1 MPSGCRFESALIGRC
16 ATAEAVVFRK
26 TLGFLNQLLLGGLL
40 PDIPHLYASPC
51 LPRKD
56 HIQSMGS
63 QKASNGVLDAIWKL
77 LASVQLTIVLLLSL
91 AGTSIIGTLI
101 PQNSEP
107 AAYVAAFG
115 ETLYRFFAV
124 LGLFDMY
131 HSWWFQILIV
141 LLAANVVVCSADR
154 LSAGRRILFVRRPAY
169 QAARF
174 RNLPDREVFTEER
187 DPVILRAFYEPYVSK
202 KVHAAHVE
210 TTEDGFRI
218 FGENGRWTRFGVY
231 AVHLS
236 VVLLLVG
243 GLIGSI
249 FGFDG
254 FVNIPE
260 GDTVQQISLR
270 STGER
275 LRLPFAIRCDD
286 FDVSFYETGAPRE
299 FRSSLTLIEND
310 RPVLQKDIIVNDPLR
325 YQGISIFQSSYGTLP
340 SRDAV
345 FSFTSRATGMVY
357 TQEMKVGQETQ
368 LPENLGTF
376 VLAEL
381 RHQAQFK
388 GHPVGDAFIGRLT
401 MPDGTVQEVVLPIRF
416 PTFDRMRRG
425 EVVIAVDQFKEKHY
439 TGLQVNKD
447 PGVDVVYS
455 GFILMILGCYVTFF
469 RSHQQVCVEVV
480 RKGSGALV
488 TIYGTANK
496 NKATMQRRIQRLA
509 MALKEMK

>member
-1 MPSGCRFESALIGRC
+1 MTSPKTDNGVV
-16 ATAEAVVFRK
+16 EAV
-26 TLGFLNQLLLGGLL
+26 
-40 PDIPHLYASPC
+40 
-51 LPRKD
+51 
-56 HIQSMGS
+56 
-63 QKASNGVLDAIWKL
+63 WKL

-91 AGTSIIGTLI
+91 AATSIIGTLI

-131 HSWWFQILIV
+131 HSWWFQVLVV

-154 LSAGRRILFVRRPAY
+154 LSAQRRILFVRKPAF

-174 RNLPDREVFTEER
+174 RKLPEHE
-187 DPVILRAFYEPYVSK
+187 AFNDARGPGALQAVYEPFVSRK
-202 KVHAAHVE
+202 WRAVQTE
-210 TTEDGFRI
+210 TTDQGFSM
-218 FGENGRWTRFGVY
+218 FGETGSWTRLGVY

-236 VVLLLVG
+236 VVLLLIG

-254 FVNIPE
+254 FVTIPE
-260 GDTVQQISLR
+260 GDTVQQVNLR

-286 FDVSFYETGAPRE
+286 FDVSFYETGAPKE
-299 FRSSLTLIEND
+299 FRSRLTLLENGQ
-310 RPVLQKDIIVNDPLR
+310 PVVQKDIVVNDPLR
-325 YQGISIFQSSYGTLP
+325 HRGISIFQSSYGTMP
-340 SRDAV
+340 SREAV
-345 FSFTSRATGMVY
+345 LSFTSRDTGMVY
-357 TQEMKVGQETQ
+357 TQEMKIGQEIRI
-368 LPENLGTF
+368 PENLGTF

-381 RHQAQFK
+381 RHQAQFR

-401 MPDGTVQEVVLPIRF
+401 APDGTAQEVVLPIRF

-439 TGLQVNKD
+439 TGLQVNQD
-447 PGVDVVYS
+447 PGVDVVYT

-469 RSHQQVCVEVV
+469 RSHQQVCIEAV
-480 RKGSGALV
+480 RKGSGTTV
-488 TIYGTANK
+488 TVYGTANK
-496 NKATMQRRIQRLA
+496 NKAAMQRRIQRLA
-509 MALKEMK
+509 ESLKGLK

>member
-1 MPSGCRFESALIGRC
+1 MGSS
-16 ATAEAVVFRK
+16 K
-26 TLGFLNQLLLGGLL
+26 
-40 PDIPHLYASPC
+40 ASP
-51 LPRKD
+51 
-56 HIQSMGS
+56 
-63 QKASNGVLDAIWKL
+63 GVVDAVWKL
-77 LASVQLTIVLLLSL
+77 LASIQLTIVLLLSL
-91 AGTSIIGTLI
+91 AITSIIGTLI

-115 ETLYRFFAV
+115 ETLYRFFGV

-131 HSWWFQILIV
+131 HSWWFQILMV

-154 LSAGRRILFVRRPAY
+154 LSANRRILFVRRPAF

-174 RNLPDREVFTEER
+174 RDLPDRAAFGDARGPEA
-187 DPVILRAFYEPYVSK
+187 LRAAYEPYVARR
-202 KVHAAHVE
+202 VRALRIEA
-210 TTEDGFRI
+210 TDQGFVM

-236 VVLLLVG
+236 VVLLLIG
-243 GLIGSI
+243 GLVGSI

-254 FVNIPE
+254 FVSIPE
-260 GDTVQQISLR
+260 GDTVQQITLR

-286 FDVSFYETGAPRE
+286 FDVSFYETGAPKE
-299 FRSSLTLIEND
+299 FRSRLTLLENGQ
-310 RPVLQKDIIVNDPLR
+310 PVLQKDIIVNDPLR
-325 YQGISIFQSSYGTLP
+325 HQGISIFQSSYGTMP

-345 FSFTSRATGMVY
+345 LSFTSRATGMVY
-357 TQEMKVGQETQ
+357 TREMKVGQGVN

-376 VLAEL
+376 VLVEL

-401 MPDGTVQEVVLPIRF
+401 APDGAVQEVVLPIRF

-425 EVVIAVDQFKEKHY
+425 EVVVAVDQFKERHY
-439 TGLQVNKD
+439 TGLQVNRD
-447 PGVDVVYS
+447 PGVDLVYA

-469 RSHQQVCVEVV
+469 RSHQQLCIEAVG
-480 RKGSGALV
+480 KGSGTQV
-488 TIYGTANK
+488 TVCGTANK
-496 NKATMQRRIQRLA
+496 NKAAVQRRIQKLA
-509 MALKEMK
+509 RALKDLK

>member
-1 MPSGCRFESALIGRC
+1 MSSL
-16 ATAEAVVFRK
+16 
-26 TLGFLNQLLLGGLL
+26 
-40 PDIPHLYASPC
+40 
-51 LPRKD
+51 
-56 HIQSMGS
+56 
-63 QKASNGVLDAIWKL
+63 KASNGVVDAIWKL
-77 LASVQLTIVLLLSL
+77 LASIQLTIVLLMSL

-115 ETLYRFFAV
+115 ETLFRFFSV

-154 LSAGRRILFVRRPAY
+154 LSAGRRILFVRQPAY

-174 RNLPDREVFTEER
+174 RSLPDREAFTEER
-187 DPVILRAFYEPYVSK
+187 GPEILRALYEPYVSRK
-202 KVHAAHVE
+202 ARAVHIE
-210 TTEDGFRI
+210 TTEDGFRM

-236 VVLLLVG
+236 VVLLLIG

-254 FVNIPE
+254 FVTIPE

-286 FDVSFYETGAPRE
+286 FDVSFYETGAPKE
-299 FRSSLTLIEND
+299 FRSSLTLLENG
-310 RPVLQKDIIVNDPLR
+310 RPVLQKEIIVNDPLR
-325 YQGISIFQSSYGTLP
+325 YQGISIFQSSYGTVP
-340 SRDAV
+340 SREAV
-345 FSFTSRATGMVY
+345 LSFTSRGTGMVY
-357 TQEMKVGQETQ
+357 TQEMKVGQEAH

-381 RHQAQFK
+381 RHQTQFK

-401 MPDGTVQEVVLPIRF
+401 TPDGTAQEVVLPIRF

-469 RSHQQVCVEVV
+469 RSHQQVCVEAV

-496 NKATMQRRIQRLA
+496 NKASMQRRIQRLA
-509 MALKEMK
+509 IALKEMK

>member
-1 MPSGCRFESALIGRC
+1 MGSPQ
-16 ATAEAVVFRK
+16 TD
-26 TLGFLNQLLLGGLL
+26 NGLL
-40 PDIPHLYASPC
+40 
-51 LPRKD
+51 
-56 HIQSMGS
+56 
-63 QKASNGVLDAIWKL
+63 DAVWKL

-91 AGTSIIGTLI
+91 AATSIIGTLI

-131 HSWWFQILIV
+131 HSWWFQMLMA

-154 LSAGRRILFVRRPAY
+154 LSAQRRILFVRKPAF

-174 RNLPDREVFTEER
+174 RNLPEHEAFNEDRGPDALQAV
-187 DPVILRAFYEPYVSK
+187 YEPLLARK
-202 KVHAAHVE
+202 WPALQVE
-210 TTEDGFRI
+210 TTEQGFNM
-218 FGENGRWTRFGVY
+218 FGESGRWTRFGVY

-236 VVLLLVG
+236 VVLLLIG

-254 FVNIPE
+254 FATIPE
-260 GDTVQQISLR
+260 GETVQEITLR

-286 FDVSFYETGAPRE
+286 FDVSFYETGAPKE
-299 FRSSLTLIEND
+299 FRSRLTLLENGQ
-310 RPVLQKDIIVNDPLR
+310 PAVQKDIVVNDPLR
-325 YQGISIFQSSYGTLP
+325 YRGISIFQSSYGTMP
-340 SRDAV
+340 SREAV
-345 FSFTSRATGMVY
+345 LSFTSRGTGMVY
-357 TQEMKVGQETQ
+357 TQEMKIGQEVRI
-368 LPENLGTF
+368 PEDLGTF
-376 VLAEL
+376 VLTEL

-401 MPDGTVQEVVLPIRF
+401 APDGTAQEVVLPIRF

-425 EVVIAVDQFKEKHY
+425 EVVIAVDRFKEKHY
-439 TGLQVNKD
+439 TGLQVNQD
-447 PGVDVVYS
+447 PGVDLVYT

-469 RSHQQVCVEVV
+469 RSHQQVCIEAV
-480 RKGSGALV
+480 RRGAGTRV
-488 TIYGTANK
+488 KVYGTANK
-496 NKATMQRRIQRLA
+496 NKAGMQRRVQRLA
-509 MALKEMK
+509 QALKGLK